1 MKTTALLIATIL
13 LAACAA
19 SDEQEERLE
28 ETAIADFIE
37 VNELAPLD
45 FIRTM
50 EQYSAS
56 VVSDMHVIVSMRKVD
71 YLLEYFAPCRKRING
86 QVEPDYRS
94 DARRLY
100 AKVDT
105 YRGCRIKAIYALEPG
120 QADEVRELGR
130 SVGGGP

>member
-1 MKTTALLIATIL
+1 MKTAALLIATIL

-19 SDEQEERLE
+19 SDEQDERRE

-37 VNELAPLD
+37 VNELASFD
-45 FIRTM
+45 SIRTM

-56 VVSDMHVIVSMRKVD
+56 IVSDMHVIVSMRKKD
-71 YLLEYFAPCRKRING
+71 YLLEYFTRCRKGING
-86 QVEPDYRS
+86 RVEPDYRR
-94 DARRLY
+94 DARTLY
-100 AKVDT
+100 ARVDT

-130 SVGGGP
+130 SVGGEP